1 MAMPETI
8 IQRWNEMTED
18 EREQTATFIDYLFLR
33 RKKKQKT
40 HFEFG
45 ALEGGLVYI
54 ADDFDK
60 TLEEFEE
67 YIH

>member
-1 MAMPETI
+1 MAMPEAI

-18 EREQTATFIDYLFLR
+18 EREQTATFMDYLFLM
-33 RKKKQKT
+33 KKKETKT
-40 HFEFG
+40 RFEFG

-60 TLEEFEE
+60 APEDFEE
-67 YIH
+67 YM

>member
-8 IQRWNEMTED
+8 IQRWNEMTEE
-18 EREQTATFIDYLFLR
+18 EREQTATFIDFLFLK
-33 RKKKQKT
+33 RKKKQRT

-54 ADDFDK
+54 SDDFD
-60 TLEEFEE
+60 EPPDEFKE
-67 YIH
+67 YM